1 MAQIYCVRD
10 FPFKTHY
17 IHSSEQ
23 CMARPHSFLGLAS
36 DKIAVLLSGGGGNGG
51 NFIIPRP
58 ERW

>member
-17 IHSSEQ
+17 VHSSEQ
-23 CMARPHSFLGLAS
+23 CMAQPHSFLSLAS
-36 DKIAVLLSGGGGNGG
+36 DKIAVLLSGGGGGG
-51 NFIIPRP
+51 NFIIPRL